1 MLKTHF
7 SYHHKPDVASRRT
20 FTLKDK
26 FFTFFRLFGRRNI
39 KIKENTIIGKNVIFR
54 LTDDAKIEIG
64 NNSIID
70 HDVSFYL
77 TKPKPFLQIGNH
89 VAISKGTVI
98 ACKSIM
104 QIGDYTRI
112 ATNVVIRDNTHKFS
126 ANKLLI
132 NTDAEIK
139 EIIIGKNVW
148 IGDKVIIFPGVKI
161 GDNAIISAGS
171 IVTSEVR
178 ANTIVAGQPARFIK
192 KVE

>member
-1 MLKTHF
+1 MK
-7 SYHHKPDVASRRT
+7 
-20 FTLKDK
+20 
-26 FFTFFRLFGRRNI
+26 
-39 KIKENTIIGKNVIFR
+39 
-54 LTDDAKIEIG
+54 
-64 NNSIID
+64 
-70 HDVSFYL
+70 
-77 TKPKPFLQIGNH
+77 
-89 VAISKGTVI
+89 
-98 ACKSIM
+98 
-104 QIGDYTRI
+104 IGDYTRI

-171 IVTSEVR
+171 IVTSEVKP
-178 ANTIVAGQPARFIK
+178 NTIVAGQPARFIK